1 GASCV
6 GVPAPGIAVEVRDE
20 TGRPVGA
27 GVVGEVHVASD
38 GLMRGY
44 WNNPGA
50 TAEVLR
56 DGWLNMRDLGCL
68 DADGYLWVV
77 DRRTDLIL
85 RGGQNVYPAEVEEV
99 LNRSPYVADVAVV
112 PAPSPIWGQT
122 PVAFVA
128 PAAGIERAAR
138 AAALRDRGGAERASN
153 RRRSRFELIEQIPRN
168 PAGKILRKVLRDRLD
183 AGKPEEDQ
191 R

>member
-56 DGWLNMRDLGCL
+56 DGWLNMLDLGCL

-99 LNRSPYVADVAVV
+99 LGRSPHVADVAVV
-112 PAPSPIWGQT
+112 PAPSPVWGQT

-128 PAAGIERAAR
+128 PAPGTDT
-138 AAALRDRGGAERASN
+138 AALEADLLERCVAELASYK
-153 RRRSRFELIEQIPRN
+153 RPSRFEIVEQIPRN
-168 PAGKILRKVLRDRLD
+168 PAGKILRKVLRHRLAVGDR
-183 AGKPEEDQ
+183 EETT
-191 R
+191 